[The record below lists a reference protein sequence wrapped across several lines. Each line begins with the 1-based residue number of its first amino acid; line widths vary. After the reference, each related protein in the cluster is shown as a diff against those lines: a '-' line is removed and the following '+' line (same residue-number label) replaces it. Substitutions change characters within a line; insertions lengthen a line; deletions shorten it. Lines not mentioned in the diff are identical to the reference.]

1 MLSRIT
7 VVVVAAVAMSLVAWP
22 AAAQPPIP
30 PTPSVPN
37 VPNVPTLD
45 TERFEVTVRGDQA
58 SHLTFDFDAVD
69 GLDCSLEGRGTL
81 DEQWS
86 YARGKD
92 VVIVFKKL
100 APGVVVVQRAG
111 RGLGDS
117 AFAVTGTLTRNA
129 TGSVATRAPIDC
141 TSFPLHTPE
150 CERGFQV
157 RSDLNLRWA
166 KGKLALGSSSTA
178 NTQPNPAIG
187 CGSNQV
193 WNFDVFSFR
202 FPGLAR
208 QNGPLSNDKLFKSK
222 KNLKVELKDRFLE
235 SAETPPGYNALTETV
250 DGSTT
255 VTLKRLKR

>member
-1 MLSRIT
+1 MLTRIAVAT
-7 VVVVAAVAMSLVAWP
+7 LAAAAVALSALP
-22 AAAQPPIP
+22 AAAQT
-30 PTPSVPN
+30 PTPPVPTL
-37 VPNVPTLD
+37 PNVPTLD
-45 TERFEVTVRGDQA
+45 TERFAVTVQGDQA
-58 SHLTFDFDAVD
+58 EHLRFDFDAVD

-81 DEQWS
+81 DESWD

-117 AFAVTGTLTRNA
+117 AFAVTGTLLRDA
-129 TGSVATRAPIDC
+129 SGSVATRAPIDC
-141 TSFPLHTPE
+141 TSFPLHTPA

-157 RSDLNLRWA
+157 RSDVNLRWRS
-166 KGKLALGSSSTA
+166 GKLVLGAASTA
-178 NTQPNPAIG
+178 NTQPNPALG

-202 FPGLAR
+202 FPGLA
-208 QNGPLSNDKLFKSK
+208 QQKGPLPMKKLFKSK

-235 SAETPPGYNALTETV
+235 AAETPPGYNALSEDV
-250 DGSTT
+250 IGSTT
-255 VTLKRLKR
+255 ITLKRLKH